1 MSDPNT
7 QDFPAAEPIV
17 VEPDPNQESTPPEES
32 DPSGQSETPTEGGG
46 GLSSL
51 FEKHGHPL
59 PESFEPAQTPPPV
72 AEDISHPET
81 QHEFPVSEVP
91 TLTPAISDDE
101 VTRLAREVV
110 AGKWGNGEDRKSRL
124 SVSGFD
130 YDTIQARVNEI
141 LDAGSAD
148 YRTYTVQPGDTLKGI
163 ADRIVYRH
171 GWKALY
177 EKNLGVVGNDPNAV
191 VAGQILSL

>member
-17 VEPDPNQESTPPEES
+17 VEPDPNQENTPPEEH
-32 DPSGQSETPTEGGG
+32 TIAEGGG
-46 GLSSL
+46 LASL
-51 FEKHGHPL
+51 LEKHGHTL
-59 PESFEPAQTPPPV
+59 PESFEPVQTPPPV
-72 AEDISHPET
+72 AEDIPDPES
-81 QHEFPVSEVP
+81 QHEFPISEVP

-148 YRTYTVQPGDTLKGI
+148 YRTYTIQPGDTLKGI

-171 GWKALY
+171 GWRALY
-177 EKNLGVVGNDPNAV
+177 EKNLGVIGNDPNV
-191 VAGQILSL
+191 TVAGQVLSL